1 MSASETPLTDS
12 KTGYP
17 DCYGKFSRHVWG
29 NYVEASDCRA
39 IERRLNACVDALED
53 LLEPPA
59 FRHEVFAAE
68 QKANE
73 AIANARKPLP

>member
-1 MSASETPLTDS
+1 MSASETPLSDS
-12 KTGYP
+12 SRAVDY
-17 DCYGKFSRHVWG
+17 YGIEVVKL
-29 NYVEASDCRA
+29 SDCRA